1 MSSAPEREVGILA
14 RWNDDRGFGFIVVEG
29 KPDVFAHISSFAP
42 GSGRPAIGDEFVF
55 TRALSSDGKEQA
67 RDIASTAVAP
77 KPARRRW
84 PIAAA
89 IMVGVAFAA
98 ALIVVQVLF
107 ELPRWVIWLYAIASA
122 VTFVAYAIDKR
133 AARRNTWRVEEGTLL
148 VLGLLGGWPGALLAQ
163 ETLRHKTL
171 KKPFRAAFWGTV
183 VINVLLMGTA
193 ATPLGAVIADTFIG

>member
-1 MSSAPEREVGILA
+1 MASVPEREVGILA

-42 GSGRPAIGDEFVF
+42 GAPRPAIGDEFVF
-55 TRALSSDGKEQA
+55 TRAVGTDGKEQA
-67 RDIASTAVAP
+67 RDVASTAVAP
-77 KPARRRW
+77 KPTRRRW

-89 IMVGVAFAA
+89 IMVGAAFAA
-98 ALIVVQVLF
+98 ALVTVQVLF
-107 ELPRWVIWLYAIASA
+107 GLPNWVMWVYAIASV

-133 AARRNTWRVEEGTLL
+133 AARRNTWRVDEGTLL
-148 VLGLLGGWPGALLAQ
+148 ILGLLGGWPGGLLAQ

-183 VINVLLMGTA
+183 VINVLLIGTA
-193 ATPLGAVIADTFIG
+193 ATPLGIAIVETFFG

>member
-1 MSSAPEREVGILA
+1 MSSAHEREVGILA

-42 GSGRPAIGDEFVF
+42 GAGRPAVGDEFVF
-55 TRALSSDGKEQA
+55 SRVVGTDGKEQA
-67 RDIASTAVAP
+67 RDVASTSLVP
-77 KPARRRW
+77 KPSHRHW

-89 IMVGVAFAA
+89 IFVGGAFAA

-107 ELPRWVIWLYAIASA
+107 ELPNWVLWLYAIAS
-122 VTFVAYAIDKR
+122 VITFIAYAIDKR
-133 AARRNTWRVEEGTLL
+133 AARRNAWRVDEGTLL

-171 KKPFRAAFWGTV
+171 KKQFRAAFWGTV
-183 VINVLLMGTA
+183 VINVLIMGTA
-193 ATPLGAVIADTFIG
+193 ATPLGPAIADTFFG

>member
-1 MSSAPEREVGILA
+1 MSPAPEREVGILA

-29 KPDVFAHISSFAP
+29 KPDVFAHISSFAT
-42 GSGRPAIGDEFVF
+42 GSARPAIGDEFVF
-55 TRALSSDGKEQA
+55 SRVVGTDGKEQA
-67 RDIASTAVAP
+67 RDVASTALVA
-77 KPARRRW
+77 KPPRRRW

-89 IMVGVAFAA
+89 IMVGVVFAA
-98 ALIVVQVLF
+98 ALIFVQVLF
-107 ELPRWVIWLYAIASA
+107 ELPNWVLWLYAIAS
-122 VTFVAYAIDKR
+122 VITFVAYAIDKR

-171 KKPFRAAFWGTV
+171 KKPFRAAFWVTV

-193 ATPLGAVIADTFIG
+193 ATPVGPAIIDTFFG